1 MPRLLSN
8 PLKEEITQSCKKN
21 HDSDIVNEEE
31 KARFGVVKKGKGKL
45 QKHIGRNLPLEE
57 CIDPVEGDSYK
68 EAKDEG
74 LFLLWENR
82 AEMGSGMEAHQ
93 DKTPVCQRQMD
104 GTDDRRNSISRQEGV
119 QVLAHK
125 NPTQRLA
132 NHKQ

>member
-31 KARFGVVKKGKGKL
+31 KARFGVVKKGKGKP
-45 QKHIGRNLPLEE
+45 QKHISRNLPLEE

-93 DKTPVCQRQMD
+93 DKTPVCQGQMD

-119 QVLAHK
+119 QVLAHE

-132 NHKQ
+132 NHE

>member
-1 MPRLLSN
+1 MPGLLSN

-21 HDSDIVNEEE
+21 HDSGIVNEEE
-31 KARFGVVKKGKGKL
+31 KAPFGVVKKGKGKL

-93 DKTPVCQRQMD
+93 DKTPVCQRQME
-104 GTDDRRNSISRQEGV
+104 GTGDRRNSISRQEGL
-119 QVLAHK
+119 QVLAQK